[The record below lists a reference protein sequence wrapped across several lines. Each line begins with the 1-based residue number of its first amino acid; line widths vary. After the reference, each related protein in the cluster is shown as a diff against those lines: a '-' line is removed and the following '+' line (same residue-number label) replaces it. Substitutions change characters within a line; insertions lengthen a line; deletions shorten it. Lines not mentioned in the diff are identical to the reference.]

1 MSNMI
6 GKVSG
11 VDWSIAPEGAKFVDM
26 KYRLYAKGECGGWL
40 LGGEYY
46 VGLNVGWGTDR
57 YISKEEDL
65 GLNIKVVKSF
75 DDIEVGMFFKS
86 VNNSVRLVTYKEC
99 GSFEAALMVDGG
111 TYKWSVHNG
120 VLNEK
125 FHSWSYTYNGEYQ
138 LVQREPE
145 ETETQKQLKVLES
158 QADELQK
165 QIAKVK
171 ASL

>member
-11 VDWSIAPEGAKFVDM
+11 MDWSKAPRDAKFVDT
-26 KYRLYAKGECGGWL
+26 KYKVYTKGEVGYWLGCGR
-40 LGGEYY
+40 YY
-46 VGLNVGWGTDR
+46 NSRNLDWGTDC

-65 GLNIKVVKSF
+65 GLNIKVVKGF

-86 VNNSVRLVTYKEC
+86 KNGRVRLVTYKEC
-99 GSFEAALMVDGG
+99 GSFDAALMVDGG
-111 TYKWSVHNG
+111 TYKWADPNG

-158 QADELQK
+158 QAEELQK